1 MFFFSF
7 TRRQQKSNV
16 VSGNDYEEVQREENR
31 SRHHNRYK
39 NSRDRYGTVNYYDY
53 DDVEKD
59 RKVFQAKKK
68 NNEKRFAL

>member
-16 VSGNDYEEVQREENR
+16 VSGNDYEEVQCEENR

-39 NSRDRYGTVNYYDY
+39 NSRYGTVSYYDY